1 MKGISQLISFVLTIL
16 ISITAL
22 SIFVF
27 AINPTL
33 QRMREEGYLNQAFE
47 GMKSLVSM
55 VEDVATEGIGS
66 SRKDSFSVPEGEFFV
81 RNDTNSL
88 EYKLIASA
96 DVLPNGTNI
105 TKENIQFISTQLSTR
120 PEVEIKLVY
129 SNQAINITN
138 YERLPKGSYSLCI
151 KKVGESSGRSL
162 IEVKSC

>member
-33 QRMREEGYLNQAFE
+33 QRMREEGYLSEAFE
-47 GMKSLVSM
+47 GMKTLAGRI
-55 VEDVATEGIGS
+55 EEIITEGIGS
-66 SRKDSFSVPEGEFFV
+66 SRKVSFSVPEGEFFV

-88 EYKLIASA
+88 EYKLIASS

-105 TKENIQFISTQLSTR
+105 TRENIQFISTQLSTR
-120 PEVEIKLVY
+120 PQVEIKLIY
-129 SNQAINITN
+129 TNQAINITN

-151 KKVGESSGRSL
+151 KKVGESSGRAW

>member
-33 QRMREEGYLNQAFE
+33 QRIREESYISQVFE
-47 GMKSLVSM
+47 SMKSLASM
-55 VEDVATEGIGS
+55 LEDVAIEGVGS
-66 SRKDSFSVPEGEFFV
+66 SRKASLNVPEGEFFI

-88 EYKLIASA
+88 EYRLIASA

-105 TKENIQFISTQLSTR
+105 TRENIRFISTQLSTR
-120 PEVEIKLVY
+120 PEVEIRLIY

-138 YERLPKGSYSLCI
+138 YERVPKGSYTICI
-151 KKVGESSGRSL
+151 RKVNESSGIAL
-162 IEVKSC
+162 MEVKSC